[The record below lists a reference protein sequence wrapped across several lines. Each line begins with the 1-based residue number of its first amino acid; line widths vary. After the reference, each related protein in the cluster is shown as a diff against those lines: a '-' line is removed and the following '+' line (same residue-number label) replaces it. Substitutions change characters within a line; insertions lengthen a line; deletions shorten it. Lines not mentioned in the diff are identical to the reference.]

1 MNGLATFTV
10 DDYDRCV
17 DAHGGMSDER
27 GLRVEAMVVE
37 AGRRGLRHLVDG
49 FMSGRMTAGEMET
62 ALQGEA
68 TS

>member
-37 AGRRGLRHLVDG
+37 AALDWACGDDA
-49 FMSGRMTAGEMET
+49 RMTAGEMET